1 MIIVGDYYVGGVGTV
16 DSLFCICFGPTFLTV
31 NTSLISLRFYPN
43 KQIHF
48 VLDASFG
55 GRLSTLVD
63 YWLFPK
69 AAPPSSAQA
78 PKAGIHTVLVHRFH
92 NLRKSSIDS
101 TYETAEFRKWDLKL
115 FILAEGILAVASLVR
130 SCTSPAMRYQ
140 VMNRAI
146 RNPC

>member
-78 PKAGIHTVLVHRFH
+78 PKAGIQH
-92 NLRKSSIDS
+92 SSGS
-101 TYETAEFRKWDLKL
+101 PLLQPQE
-115 FILAEGILAVASLVR
+115 IL
-130 SCTSPAMRYQ
+130 
-140 VMNRAI
+140 N
-146 RNPC
+146 